1 MEQLK
6 TRRTPL
12 SSKNKM
18 ISAIK
23 LYEKYVDEPIQ
34 SIKIW
39 SSCSYEFEGS
49 CNRYNVDISNNKV
62 QKVYPDIE

>member
-6 TRRTPL
+6 IRKSPL
-12 SSKNKM
+12 ASKIKM
-18 ISAIK
+18 ANAMR
-23 LYEKYVDEPIQ
+23 LYERYVDEPIQ

-62 QKVYPDIE
+62 QKIYPDIE